1 MISKRQVRVHH
12 EKGLHAR
19 MAAMVVNK
27 ANELEKKYNVELYI
41 SYKNK
46 KKVPATSLMPI
57 VLLKIKRFEEIT
69 VEAVG
74 EETELAL
81 CEMVNFLESD
91 FCERDEN
98 TIEQVDNIIN
108 NNTITLEQV
117 FENTANGIMAIDE
130 NDIVTIFNPS
140 AEKILG
146 IQASDVIGKKVTDV
160 LSSSRLD
167 IVKNTKKEEIASR
180 QVVGNRVILTN
191 RSPILIDGKSKGAV
205 AIFEDISNIEK
216 VKGELKE
223 VKELKER
230 LQLILESV
238 QDGICVLDAN
248 GVIDYVNGAY
258 LRIVGDSKENMLGK
272 NIKEISP
279 NGARSRV
286 LKEKKNIIGAISH
299 KANGITVVSNVN
311 PIIVDGEMAGVVS
324 VVKNVTEIQELSE
337 RLNKVSE
344 KAEYLEQELI
354 RSKKPHSAFS
364 KFIGQSGKI
373 LDALAM
379 ARKAARGNATV
390 LIRGESGT
398 GKELIAEGIHYSS
411 ANAKGPFIRVNCAA
425 IPSNLLESELF
436 GHEKGAFTGAIKRK
450 LGKFELANNGTIFL
464 DEIGEMEKSM
474 QAKVLRVIQEKEFE
488 RVGGE
493 ETIKT
498 DTRIIAATNR
508 NLEEMVQ
515 KGEFREDLYYR
526 LNVIPIILPPLRER
540 KQDLALLLE
549 YFIEKLSKDLG
560 IPAKGVSNEAMEAIL
575 EYKWPGNVRELENLV
590 ERIMTLADGYEI
602 QLSDLPVYIR
612 NGLKD
617 SKETCEKIGKIEN
630 IKQFVVES
638 DEILPMREYEKI
650 IIEKALKKYGS
661 FNAAGK
667 ALGITHKTV
676 ASKARLYGIEKTTS
690 WEK

>member
-1 MISKRQVRVHH
+1 MISTRKVKIHH

-27 ANELEKKYNVELYI
+27 ANELEKKYEVELYI
-41 SYKNK
+41 SYKDK
-46 KKVPATSLMPI
+46 KKVPATSLMPL
-57 VLLKIKRFEEIT
+57 VLLKIRRLEEIT
-69 VEAVG
+69 VEAIG
-74 EETELAL
+74 NSTEAPLD
-81 CEMVNFLESD
+81 EMIEFLKSD
-91 FCERDEN
+91 FNKQDKN

-140 AEKILG
+140 AEKILR
-146 IQASDVIGKKVTDV
+146 IQAADVIGKKVTSI
-160 LSSSRLD
+160 LPSSRLD
-167 IVKNTKKEEIASR
+167 IVKSTGKEEIAYK
-180 QVVGNRVILTN
+180 QVVGDRILLTN
-191 RSPILIDGKSKGAV
+191 RSPILIEGKSKGAV
-205 AIFEDISNIEK
+205 AIFEDISNIERI
-216 VKGELKE
+216 KGELKE

-238 QDGICVLDAN
+238 QDGICVLDDK
-248 GVIDYVNGAY
+248 GIVDYVNKAY
-258 LRIVGDSKENMLGK
+258 LRIIGESKENILGK
-272 NIKEISP
+272 NIREISP
-279 NGARSRV
+279 EGARSKV
-286 LKEKKNIIGAISH
+286 LKEGRNIVGAISR
-299 KANGITVVSNVN
+299 KTNGATVVSNVN
-311 PIIVDGEMAGVVS
+311 PIIIDGETAGVVS

-337 RLNKVSE
+337 KLNKMSE

-354 RSKKPHSAFS
+354 RSRKPHSAFA

-379 ARKAARGNATV
+379 ALKAAKGNATV

-411 ANAKGPFIRVNCAA
+411 TNAGGPFIRVNCAA
-425 IPSNLLESELF
+425 IPSSLLESELF

-488 RVGGE
+488 RIGGE
-493 ETIKT
+493 ETIKIE
-498 DTRIIAATNR
+498 TRIIAATNR
-508 NLEEMVQ
+508 NLEEMVAV
-515 KGEFREDLYYR
+515 GEFREDLYYR
-526 LNVIPIILPPLRER
+526 LNVIPIMIPPLRER

-560 IPAKGVSNEAMEAIL
+560 IGIKGVSNEAMEALL

-590 ERIMTLADGYEI
+590 ERIMTLADGEQI

-612 NGLKD
+612 SGFGDLRNKRERQIRVDNVKNFVL
-617 SKETCEKIGKIEN
+617 EN
-630 IKQFVVES
+630 E
-638 DEILPMREYEKI
+638 EILPLRDYEKI
-650 IIEKALKKYGS
+650 IIEKALKKYRS

-676 ASKARLYGIEKTTS
+676 ASKARLYGIEKIEV

>member
-1 MISKRQVRVHH
+1 MISTRQVKIHH

-27 ANELEKKYNVELYI
+27 ANELEKKYKVELYI

-46 KKVPATSLMPI
+46 KKVPATSLMPL
-57 VLLKIKRFEEIT
+57 VLLKIRRFEEIG
-69 VEAVG
+69 VEALG
-74 EETELAL
+74 DEPEAAL
-81 CEMVNFLESD
+81 DEMIEFLKSD
-91 FCERDEN
+91 FNKQDAN
-98 TIEQVDNIIN
+98 TIEQVDSIIN

-130 NDIVTIFNPS
+130 NDIVTILNPS

-146 IQASDVIGKKVTDV
+146 IKAIDVIGKKVTNI
-160 LSSSRLD
+160 LPSSRLD
-167 IVKNTKKEEIASR
+167 IVKNTGEEEIAYK
-180 QVVGNRVILTN
+180 QVVGNRIILTN
-191 RSPILIDGKSKGAV
+191 RSPILIEGKSKGAV

-223 VKELKER
+223 VKGLKER

-238 QDGICVLDAN
+238 QDGICVLDDKGA
-248 GVIDYVNGAY
+248 VDYVNRAY
-258 LRIVGDSKENMLGK
+258 LRIIGENKENILGK
-272 NIKEISP
+272 NIREISP
-279 NGARSRV
+279 RGARSKV
-286 LKEKKNIIGAISH
+286 LKEGRNIIGAISR
-299 KANGITVVSNVN
+299 KTNGATVVSNIN
-311 PIIVDGEMAGVVS
+311 PIIVDGETAGVVS

-337 RLNKVSE
+337 KLNRISE
-344 KAEYLEQELI
+344 RAEYLEQELI
-354 RSKKPHSAFS
+354 RSRKPHSAFA

-373 LDALAM
+373 VDALAM
-379 ARKAARGNATV
+379 ALKAARGNATV

-411 ANAKGPFIRVNCAA
+411 ANAGGPFIRVNCAA

-436 GHEKGAFTGAIKRK
+436 GHERGAFTGAIKRK

-488 RVGGE
+488 RIGGE
-493 ETIKT
+493 ETIKIE
-498 DTRIIAATNR
+498 TRIIAATNR
-508 NLEEMVQ
+508 NLEEMVSA
-515 KGEFREDLYYR
+515 GEFREDLYYR
-526 LNVIPIILPPLRER
+526 LNVIPIMIPPLRER

-560 IPAKGVSNEAMEAIL
+560 IGIKGVSNEAMEALL

-590 ERIMTLADGYEI
+590 ERIMTLADGAEI

-612 NGLKD
+612 NEFKNLKD
-617 SKETCEKIGKIEN
+617 KIESR
-630 IKQFVVES
+630 IKIDNVKKFVFES
-638 DEILPMREYEKI
+638 EEILPLRDYEKI

-676 ASKARLYGIEKTTS
+676 ASKARLYGIEKIES

>member
-1 MISKRQVRVHH
+1 MISTRQVRIHH

-27 ANELEKKYNVELYI
+27 ANELEKKYKVELYI

-46 KKVPATSLMPI
+46 KKVPATSLMPL
-57 VLLKIKRFEEIT
+57 VLLKIRRFEEIG
-69 VEAVG
+69 VEALG
-74 EETELAL
+74 DEPEAAL
-81 CEMVNFLESD
+81 DEMIKFLKSD
-91 FCERDEN
+91 FNKQDEN

-130 NDIVTIFNPS
+130 NDIITIFNPS

-146 IQASDVIGKKVTDV
+146 IKATDVIGKKVTNI
-160 LSSSRLD
+160 LPSSRLD
-167 IVKNTKKEEIASR
+167 IVKNTGAEEIAYK
-180 QVVGNRVILTN
+180 QVVGNRIILTN
-191 RSPILIDGKSKGAV
+191 RSPILIEGKSKGAV

-223 VKELKER
+223 VKGLKER

-238 QDGICVLDAN
+238 QDGICVLDDK
-248 GVIDYVNGAY
+248 GVIDYVNSAY
-258 LRIVGDSKENMLGK
+258 LRIIGENKESILGK
-272 NIKEISP
+272 NIREISP
-279 NGARSRV
+279 RGARSKV
-286 LKEKKNIIGAISH
+286 LKEGRNIIGSISR
-299 KANGITVVSNVN
+299 KTNGTTVVSNVN
-311 PIIVDGEMAGVVS
+311 PIIVDGETAGVVS

-337 RLNKVSE
+337 KLNRISE
-344 KAEYLEQELI
+344 RAEYLEQELI
-354 RSKKPHSAFS
+354 RSRKPHSAFV

-373 LDALAM
+373 VDALAM
-379 ARKAARGNATV
+379 ALKAARGSATV

-411 ANAKGPFIRVNCAA
+411 ANAGGPFIRVNCAA

-436 GHEKGAFTGAIKRK
+436 GHERGAFTGAIKRK

-488 RVGGE
+488 RIGGE
-493 ETIKT
+493 ETIKIE
-498 DTRIIAATNR
+498 TRIIAATNR
-508 NLEEMVQ
+508 NLEEMVSA
-515 KGEFREDLYYR
+515 GEFREDLYYR
-526 LNVIPIILPPLRER
+526 LNVIPIMIPPLRER

-549 YFIEKLSKDLG
+549 YFIEKLSNDLG
-560 IPAKGVSNEAMEAIL
+560 IGIKGVSNEAMEALL

-590 ERIMTLADGYEI
+590 ERIMTLADGAEI

-612 NGLKD
+612 NGFKNLKD
-617 SKETCEKIGKIEN
+617 KIESQ
-630 IKQFVVES
+630 IKIDNVKKFVLES
-638 DEILPMREYEKI
+638 EEILPLRDYEKI

-676 ASKARLYGIEKTTS
+676 ASKARLYGIEKIES